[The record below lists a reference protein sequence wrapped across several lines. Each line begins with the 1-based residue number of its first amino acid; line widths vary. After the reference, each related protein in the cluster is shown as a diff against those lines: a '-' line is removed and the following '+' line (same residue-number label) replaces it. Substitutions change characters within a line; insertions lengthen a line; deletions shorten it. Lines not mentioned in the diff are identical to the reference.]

1 MARSYSD
8 KAFPHR
14 ILFDTGANA
23 QRGDDV
29 KVVRRNTL
37 ERLEARGI
45 ERTVGPNDGVFSK
58 NILSAAKTAAHF
70 LGVPDDWTE
79 SNSGLLVREQRVII
93 YPETRTEG
101 MLAAASARMDKL
113 LADRH
118 AAEVAAGRVHSG
130 AYSLSATDRAR
141 AVKIM
146 VAAFRLAFQHAGAVH
161 YTQSG
166 ARFGGIRGRLRYAD
180 GRYPTQ
186 EDCSSMYTWAFWNGI
201 TSVAGM
207 TAPDLVNG
215 ANWTAGYTGTLLS
228 HGRQVPISNRRGGDA
243 VIYGTGFPGHHVAM
257 VDYNDHDMVYSHGSE
272 SGPYHIKWNYR
283 SDIMQVRRYL

>member
-1 MARSYSD
+1 VSRTYTD

-14 ILFDTGANA
+14 VLFDTGANA

-37 ERLEARGI
+37 ERLRARGI
-45 ERTVGPNDGVFSK
+45 DRTVGPDDGVFSK
-58 NILSAAKTAAHF
+58 NILKAAKTASHF
-70 LGVPDDWTE
+70 LGAPDDWVE
-79 SNSGLLVREQRVII
+79 SNSGLLVREQRII
-93 YPETRTEG
+93 VYPELRTEG
-101 MLAAASARMDKL
+101 MLAAASARMEKL
-113 LADRH
+113 LEDRH
-118 AAEVAAGRVHSG
+118 AAEVKAARSKGG
-130 AYSLSATDRAR
+130 PYNLSDADHDR

-146 VAAFRLAFQHAGAVH
+146 VAAFRLAYQHAGSVH
-161 YTQSG
+161 YTQSS
-166 ARFGGIRGRLRYAD
+166 ARFGGIRARLRYAD

-207 TAPDLVNG
+207 NAPDLVNG
-215 ANWTAGYTGTLLS
+215 AGWSAGYTGTLLS
-228 HGRQVPISNRRGGDA
+228 HGRQVPFSDRQGGDA
-243 VIYGTGFPGHHVAM
+243 VIYGNGFPGHHVAM
-257 VDYNDHDMVYSHGSE
+257 VDHENHDLVYSHGSE

>member
-1 MARSYSD
+1 VSRTYSD

-14 ILFDTGANA
+14 ILFDTGENA

-37 ERLEARGI
+37 ERLDARGI
-45 ERTVGPNDGVFSK
+45 DRKVGPDDGVFSK
-58 NILSAAKTAAHF
+58 NILSAAKTASHF
-70 LGVPDDWTE
+70 LGAPDEWVE
-79 SNSGLLVREQRVII
+79 SKSGLLVREQTII
-93 YPETRTEG
+93 VYPEKRTG
-101 MLAAASARMDKL
+101 AMLQAAEARMNKL

-118 AAEVAAGRVHSG
+118 AAELKAARSKGG
-130 AYSLSATDRAR
+130 PYNLSDADRGR

-146 VAAFRLAFQHAGAVH
+146 VSAFRLAFEHAGAVH
-161 YTQSG
+161 YTQG
-166 ARFGGIRGRLRYAD
+166 PARFGGIRGRLRYAD

-186 EDCSSMYTWAFWNGI
+186 EDCSSMFTWAFWNGI

-207 TAPDLVNG
+207 NAPDLVNG

-228 HGRQVPISNRRGGDA
+228 HGRQVPFSERQGGDA
-243 VIYGTGFPGHHVAM
+243 VLYGTGFPGHHVAM
-257 VDYNDHDMVYSHGSE
+257 IDSENHNMVYSHGSE
-272 SGPYHIKWNYR
+272 SGPYHLAWNYR